1 MGNTEQNTM
10 RIKNTIRAVNR
21 TIKKYIQYNTNTI
34 QTQYTIRAVNRQ
46 KEIQHNTHLTHLKHG
61 DLSS

>member
-21 TIKKYIQYNTNTI
+21 AIKKYNINTI

-46 KEIQHNTHLTHLKHG
+46 QEIQYNTHLTHLKHG